1 MLEKTFR
8 LLANWKVGD
17 PAPDVTY
24 DEQELQE
31 LGNCLRRLVYS
42 PRALRKRLQQ
52 SGVSVI
58 PANFYS
64 EIPTIE
70 DIERTEAAPVRY
82 DAVFNRQH
90 MMDTLGLLARYAH
103 EFAPPLEKSGSTEF
117 AWKGGPFSFSDAMA
131 YYCFVRHHRPKTII
145 EIGSGWSTLV
155 AHEAVKKNG
164 AGSIVCIEP
173 YPPDFLDR
181 IGSVSEI
188 VRERAQDID
197 PSFFNSRLSD
207 GDILF
212 IDSTHTVK
220 HGSDCLHIYL
230 QVLPKLTVDVTIHA
244 HDIYLPLPQP
254 AQNMLDRQI
263 YWTEQYLLYAYL
275 IGNDRTGVD
284 YGSTWHMQENAD
296 ALRSFMCGRY
306 PPGGASLWF
315 CQKSRSGVR

>member
-1 MLEKTFR
+1 MSAIT
-8 LLANWKVGD
+8 LAQAERIIDAIFERGSALNCRPLSAIVVEPGCKVK
-17 PAPDVTY
+17 AF
-24 DEQELQE
+24 
-31 LGNCLRRLVYS
+31 
-42 PRALRKRLQQ
+42 KK
-52 SGVSVI
+52 
-58 PANFYS
+58 
-64 EIPTIE
+64 E
-70 DIERTEAAPVRY
+70 D
-82 DAVFNRQH
+82 
-90 MMDTLGLLARYAH
+90 
-103 EFAPPLEKSGSTEF
+103 GSSMIRFE
-117 AWKGGPFSFSDAMA
+117 MA
-131 YYCFVRHHRPKTII
+131 YGKAYAALSLGRSSK
-145 EIGSGWSTLV
+145 L
-155 AHEAVKKNG
+155 
-164 AGSIVCIEP
+164 
-173 YPPDFLDR
+173 
-181 IGSVSEI
+181 

-315 CQKSRSGVR
+315 SQKSRSGVR